1 MMRAQVAMIT
11 RMRPNT
17 SRSCSLEHSPSKSYL
32 TVERTYDQVPPFLAG
47 LLNTPG
53 FFMALSLHNRVDD
66 AT

>member
-1 MMRAQVAMIT
+1 MSHHALAHLVQIGVV
-11 RMRPNT
+11 
-17 SRSCSLEHSPSKSYL
+17 EYL
-32 TVERTYDQVPPFLAG
+32 TVERSSTYDQVPPFLAG